1 MLRRLL
7 FLALLAASVIL
18 AARVSEQYS
27 WRMDLSAQRINSLSA
42 SADRALDVL
51 AGQLEM
57 VAFVPDFPMQRA
69 QLEQLLAPYLN
80 HPGRPRFKFI
90 DPVKDPERARE
101 LGAAGHGELQ
111 LRSGQRLEVI
121 AKPTA
126 QSIDM
131 ALNRLAL
138 QGERW
143 IVSFKGH
150 GESEIDD
157 SPTGLGRFVSHV
169 ESLGYRF
176 VSIDP
181 RHVNALPENTAIL
194 LIAGPRRAYGE
205 HTRMQINRYLDAG
218 GPLLW
223 LAGDGLP
230 DFFGPEFGIGTLPGT
245 VVDAAAALHDLDSPD
260 NAIVSEYPSA
270 LLPQMP
276 DRHSVLK
283 RSRALTYR
291 EGEEWQLKARLESS
305 PRSWNETG
313 ELRGQIAR
321 DPELGEQAGPHT
333 VALALQR
340 DRAQGQ
346 QRMIIVGNNHFIG
359 NDQIGQA
366 DNMALAI
373 GLLHWLSANDRLGST
388 TVAQDLDIDWPPQ
401 LAVVLAIGL
410 MGLLPALYLA
420 AGLWMRSGRR
430 RA

>member
-27 WRMDLSAQRINSLSA
+27 WRLDLSAQRINSLSE

-80 HPGRPRFKFI
+80 HPGRPRFQFI
-90 DPVKDPERARE
+90 DPVKEPERARE
-101 LGAAGHGELQ
+101 LGVAVHGELQ

-126 QSIDM
+126 QSIDI

-194 LIAGPRRAYGE
+194 LVAGPRREYGE
-205 HTRMQINRYLDAG
+205 HTRMQINRYLEGG

-245 VVDAAAALHDLDSPD
+245 VVDAAAALHDLDRPD
-260 NAIVSEYPSA
+260 NAIVSEYPST
-270 LLPQMP
+270 LLPQAP
-276 DRHSVLK
+276 DGHSVLK

-291 EGEEWQLKARLESS
+291 EDEEWQLRARLESS

-346 QRMIIVGNNHFIG
+346 QRVVIVGNSHFIG
-359 NDQIGQA
+359 NDQIGLA
-366 DNMALAI
+366 DNMALAV

-401 LAVVLAIGL
+401 LAAVLAIGL

-420 AGLWMRSGRR
+420 AGLWIRSRRR